1 MSASNRLILLAR
13 DPQNPLVWSPACVPQ
28 GFTPEHL
35 RLVSHHTQTPDFD
48 ETEQRKII
56 RPDIWIFSESRIGW
70 SGDPGI
76 EVVNVP
82 PNTPI
87 IETLDGRYF
96 AVYEPEPLLLEFFYG
111 PAPVMPEVKSK
122 EQNELPS
129 I

>member
-1 MSASNRLILLAR
+1 MTNQLVPLAR
-13 DPQNPLVWSPACVPQ
+13 SPSNPLQWEPACVPQ

-35 RLVSHHTQTPDFD
+35 RLVSHSTQEPIWD
-48 ETEQRKII
+48 EIENRAII

-76 EVVNVP
+76 EVIGVP
-82 PNTPI
+82 PNSPI